1 MRNRLNSN
9 PMKTAIAIHQGT
21 STITNSLWTA
31 NAVAGGVLALLGGLL
46 CCESFGYQLGVMVLG
61 SPVMMFPL
69 GFAGMTFG
77 AASVIVSIWHIR

>member
-1 MRNRLNSN
+1 
-9 PMKTAIAIHQGT
+9 MKTAIAIHQGT